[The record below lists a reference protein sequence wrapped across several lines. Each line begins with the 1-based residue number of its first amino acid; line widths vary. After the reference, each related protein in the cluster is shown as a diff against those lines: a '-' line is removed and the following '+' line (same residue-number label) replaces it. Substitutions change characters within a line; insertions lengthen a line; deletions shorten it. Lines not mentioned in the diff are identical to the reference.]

1 MNLVYFMQAFEK
13 LKLFYLF
20 SPNHYVIVLQYSFLL
35 IYIFFIFAK
44 GMNTRIHAAGIL
56 ISNSS
61 FYFCFS

>member
-35 IYIFFIFAK
+35 IYIFF
-44 GMNTRIHAAGIL
+44 
-56 ISNSS
+56 
-61 FYFCFS
+61 YFCEGYEYSDTRGRHTDFK